1 MSLILASALTR
12 RRGHGD
18 QAGTAGTNT
27 IGFANNLSPSHR
39 RPRRG
44 CFSQPR
50 VASSAATRGEELRLD
65 TVIAQCRDDPSP
77 HTELSEIKANDCG
90 PSPGFIPVVR
100 QPIWIRNRPFFQR
113 GEITGSIAHQPVPRP
128 FPEGEL
134 FDSPGFAAP
143 RLPWVR
149 DIHMGPEPCRGS
161 LHAAMAEI
169 GLCVGFRHGFGES
182 NSARGSSRQHASS
195 HLLQR

>member
-1 MSLILASALTR
+1 
-12 RRGHGD
+12 
-18 QAGTAGTNT
+18 
-27 IGFANNLSPSHR
+27 
-39 RPRRG
+39 
-44 CFSQPR
+44 
-50 VASSAATRGEELRLD
+50 
-65 TVIAQCRDDPSP
+65 VIAQCRHDPSP

-149 DIHMGPEPCRGS
+149 DIHMVPEPCRGS

-195 HLLQR
+195 HLPQR